1 MMVAIGEGCKGMSNI
16 GEGEWEV
23 QASRYGLNGD
33 GDERHSMGNTPND
46 TVTAMC
52 DDRWRLHLW

>member
-1 MMVAIGEGCKGMSNI
+1 MMVAIGEGCKGKSNI

-23 QASRYGLNGD
+23 QASRYGLNGA
-33 GDERHSMGNTPND
+33 GDERYSMGNTPNVI
-46 TVTAMC
+46 VTAMC